1 VRATPWRGFRSLL
14 CAVDFSEHSRLAL
27 QYAAALAS
35 RRGASLAVLYVS
47 DPLLVAAASVAL
59 HDRTLTR
66 RSAKEL
72 KQFIDEALHDASP
85 RGVRVKS
92 RVCVGTA
99 DDEIV
104 RAAVAGRADLI
115 VMGTHG
121 LTGADRWFMGSTT
134 LSVLQK
140 TPIPVLASPPSIG
153 DAAPMLSSWPDGRI
167 VAALELDRESRKDVE
182 TAARIAGWLR
192 ASLLLVHVIDRSDAP
207 SWLEGALSAHDRIRI
222 SKAQRDLDACAAIA
236 RRRVDTETRVLFGKP
251 ADQIAALVAVET
263 SGLLIAALRDRRG
276 WFGARRGSVS
286 YHVLSRAVVPVLA
299 WPPRWQP
306 R

>member
-1 VRATPWRGFRSLL
+1 MRARPWRGFRSLL

-27 QYAAALAS
+27 RYAAALAS
-35 RRGASLAVLYVS
+35 RRDTALTVLYAN

-59 HDRTLTR
+59 HDRTVAR

-72 KQFIDEALHDASP
+72 RQFIHETLHDASLP
-85 RGVRVKS
+85 GVRVKS

-104 RAAVAGRADLI
+104 KAAVARRTDLI

-121 LTGADRWFMGSTT
+121 LTGADRWLMGSTT
-134 LSVLQK
+134 LSVLQR
-140 TPIPVLASPPSIG
+140 TPVPVLAIPSGIG
-153 DAAPMLSSWPDGRI
+153 DLSPVLSSWPDGRI

-182 TAARIAGWLR
+182 TAARIAGWLG
-192 ASLLLVHVIDRSDAP
+192 ASLLLVHVIDSIDAP
-207 SWLEGALSAHDRIRI
+207 SWLEGALSAHDRIRT
-222 SKAQRDLDACAAIA
+222 SKAQRELDACAAIA
-236 RRRVDTETRVLFGKP
+236 RRRVDTQTRVLFGKP
-251 ADQIAALVAVET
+251 ADEIAAVVADET
-263 SGLLIAALRDRRG
+263 SGLLITALHDRRA

-286 YHVLSRAVVPVLA
+286 YHVLSHAVVPVLA
-299 WPPRWQP
+299 WPPSWQP

>member
-1 VRATPWRGFRSLL
+1 MSARPWRGFRSLL
-14 CAVDFSEHSRLAL
+14 CAVDFSEPSRLAL

-35 RRGASLAVLYVS
+35 GRDVGLTVLYAN

-59 HDRTLTR
+59 HDRTLAR

-72 KQFIDEALHDASP
+72 KQFIHETLRDTSL

-99 DDEIV
+99 HDQIV
-104 RAAVAGRADLI
+104 KAAVAGRTDLI

-140 TPIPVLASPPSIG
+140 TRVPVLAIPSGIG
-153 DAAPMLSSWPDGRI
+153 DLVPVLSSWPNGRI
-167 VAALELDRESRKDVE
+167 VAALELDRDSRKDAD

-192 ASLLLVHVIDRSDAP
+192 ASLLLVHVIDRIDAP
-207 SWLEGALSAHDRIRI
+207 SWLEGALTAHDRIRI
-222 SKAQRDLDACAAIA
+222 AKTERELDACAAIA
-236 RRRVDTETRVLFGKP
+236 RRRVPTQTRVLFGKP
-251 ADQIAALVAVET
+251 ADEIAAVVSAEV
-263 SGLLIAALRDRRG
+263 SGLLITALRDRRA

-286 YHVLSRAVVPVLA
+286 YHVLSHAVVPVLA
-299 WPPRWQP
+299 WPPSWQP